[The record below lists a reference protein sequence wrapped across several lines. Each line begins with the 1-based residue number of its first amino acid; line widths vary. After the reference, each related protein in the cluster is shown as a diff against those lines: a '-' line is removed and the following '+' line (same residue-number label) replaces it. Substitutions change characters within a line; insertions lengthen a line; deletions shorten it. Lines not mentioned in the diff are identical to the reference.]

1 MTQKAQPEMKKIH
14 LLPLAALLAITGVG
28 TASAQGTVNM
38 TDQDQL
44 LISQIQTDKRA
55 VVLKTMNL
63 SDAQVA
69 VFTPIYDQYQAE
81 MKKLLQRNSD
91 LVNKYAAT
99 YDTMSDADAK
109 KLLEEAFKLRIERT
123 ETLRKYARKME
134 KVLPATKVLRFVQI
148 ESKLTALLDW
158 QAAQLIPLVK

>member
-1 MTQKAQPEMKKIH
+1 MKKTH
-14 LLPLAALLAITGVG
+14 LLPLAALLAIAGAG
-28 TASAQGTVNM
+28 AASAQGTVNM

-63 SDAQVA
+63 TDAQVK

-99 YDTMSDADAK
+99 YETMTDADAK
-109 KLLEEAFKLRIERT
+109 KLLDEAFKLRIDRT

-148 ESKLTALLDW
+148 ENKLTALLDW

>member
-1 MTQKAQPEMKKIH
+1 MKKTH
-14 LLPLAALLAITGVG
+14 LLPLAALLAIAGVG
-28 TASAQGTVNM
+28 AASAQGTVNM

-63 SDAQVA
+63 TDAQVK

-99 YDTMSDADAK
+99 YETLTDAEAK
-109 KLLEEAFKLRIERT
+109 KLLDEAFKLRIDRT

-148 ESKLTALLDW
+148 ENKLTALLDW

>member
-1 MTQKAQPEMKKIH
+1 MKKIH

-158 QAAQLIPLVK
+158 QAAQLIPLLK

>member
-1 MTQKAQPEMKKIH
+1 MKKTH
-14 LLPLAALLAITGVG
+14 LLPLAALLAIAGVG
-28 TASAQGTVNM
+28 AASAQGTVNM

-63 SDAQVA
+63 TDAQVK

-99 YDTMSDADAK
+99 YETMSDADAK
-109 KLLEEAFKLRIERT
+109 KLLEEAFKLRIDRT

-134 KVLPATKVLRFVQI
+134 KVLPATKGLRFVQI
-148 ESKLTALLDW
+148 ENKLTTLLDW

>member
-1 MTQKAQPEMKKIH
+1 MKKIH
-14 LLPLAALLAITGVG
+14 FLPLAALLAITGVG
-28 TASAQGTVNM
+28 AASAQGTVNM

-69 VFTPIYDQYQAE
+69 VFTPIHDQYQAE

>member
-1 MTQKAQPEMKKIH
+1 MKKIH

>member
-1 MTQKAQPEMKKIH
+1 MNRKTNT
-14 LLPLAALLAITGVG
+14 LLAAVAVLALGAADAAV
-28 TASAQGTVNM
+28 AQDTVNM

-63 SDAQVA
+63 SDDQMKAFVP
-69 VFTPIYDQYQAE
+69 VYDQYQAE
-81 MKKLLQRNSD
+81 MKKLVQRNGD

-99 YDTMSDADAK
+99 YDSMTDADAK
-109 KLLEEAFKLRIERT
+109 KLLDEAFKLRKERT
-123 ETLRKYARKME
+123 DVLAKYARKLE

-148 ESKLTALLDW
+148 ENKLTTLLDW
-158 QAAQLIPLVK
+158 QAVQLIPLAK

>member
-1 MTQKAQPEMKKIH
+1 MKKTH
-14 LLPLAALLAITGVG
+14 LLPLAALLAIAGVG
-28 TASAQGTVNM
+28 AASAQGTVNM

-63 SDAQVA
+63 TDAQVK

-99 YDTMSDADAK
+99 YETMSDADAK
-109 KLLEEAFKLRIERT
+109 KLLDEAFKLRIDRT

-148 ESKLTALLDW
+148 ENKLTALLDW

>member
-1 MTQKAQPEMKKIH
+1 MKKTH
-14 LLPLAALLAITGVG
+14 LLPLAALLAIAGVG
-28 TASAQGTVNM
+28 AASAQGTVNM

-63 SDAQVA
+63 TDAQVK

-99 YDTMSDADAK
+99 YETLTDAEAK
-109 KLLEEAFKLRIERT
+109 KLLDEAFKLRIDRT

-148 ESKLTALLDW
+148 ENKLTTLLDW

>member
-1 MTQKAQPEMKKIH
+1 MKKTH
-14 LLPLAALLAITGVG
+14 LLPLAALLAIAGVG
-28 TASAQGTVNM
+28 AASAQGTVNM

-55 VVLKTMNL
+55 VVLKSMNL

-69 VFTPIYDQYQAE
+69 SFTPIYDQYQAE

-99 YDTMSDADAK
+99 YETMSDADAK
-109 KLLEEAFKLRIERT
+109 KLLDEAFKLRIDRT

-148 ESKLTALLDW
+148 ENKLTTLLDW

>member
-109 KLLEEAFKLRIERT
+109 KLLEETFKLRIDRT
-123 ETLRKYARKME
+123 
-134 KVLPATKVLRFVQI
+134 
-148 ESKLTALLDW
+148 
-158 QAAQLIPLVK
+158 

>member
-1 MTQKAQPEMKKIH
+1 MKKTH
-14 LLPLAALLAITGVG
+14 LLPLAALLAIAGVG
-28 TASAQGTVNM
+28 AASAQGTVNM

-63 SDAQVA
+63 TDAQVK

-99 YDTMSDADAK
+99 YETMSDADAK
-109 KLLEEAFKLRIERT
+109 KLLDEAFKLRIDRT

-134 KVLPATKVLRFVQI
+134 KVLPSTKVLRFVQI
-148 ESKLTALLDW
+148 ENKLTALLDW

>member
-1 MTQKAQPEMKKIH
+1 MKKIH
-14 LLPLAALLAITGVG
+14 FLPLAALLAITGVG

-109 KLLEEAFKLRIERT
+109 KLLEEAFKLRIDRT

>member
-1 MTQKAQPEMKKIH
+1 MKKTH
-14 LLPLAALLAITGVG
+14 LLPLAALLAIAGVG
-28 TASAQGTVNM
+28 AASAQGTVNM

-63 SDAQVA
+63 TDAQVK

-99 YDTMSDADAK
+99 YETMSDADAK
-109 KLLEEAFKLRIERT
+109 KLLEEAFKLRIDRT

-148 ESKLTALLDW
+148 ENKLTTLLDW

>member
-1 MTQKAQPEMKKIH
+1 MKKTH
-14 LLPLAALLAITGVG
+14 LLPLAALLAIAGVG
-28 TASAQGTVNM
+28 AASAQGTVNM

-63 SDAQVA
+63 TDAQVK

-99 YDTMSDADAK
+99 YETMSDADAK
-109 KLLEEAFKLRIERT
+109 KLLEEAFKLRIDRT

-148 ESKLTALLDW
+148 ENKLTALLDW
-158 QAAQLIPLVK
+158 QAAQLIPLIK

>member
-1 MTQKAQPEMKKIH
+1 MKKTH
-14 LLPLAALLAITGVG
+14 LLPLAALLTIAGVG
-28 TASAQGTVNM
+28 AVSAQGTVNM

-55 VVLKTMNL
+55 VVLKSMNL

-69 VFTPIYDQYQAE
+69 AFTPIYDQYQAE

-99 YDTMSDADAK
+99 YETMSDADAK
-109 KLLEEAFKLRIERT
+109 KLLEEAFKLRIDRT

-148 ESKLTALLDW
+148 ENKLTTLLDW

>member
-1 MTQKAQPEMKKIH
+1 MKKTH
-14 LLPLAALLAITGVG
+14 LLPLAALLAIAGAG
-28 TASAQGTVNM
+28 AASAQGTVNM

-63 SDAQVA
+63 TDAQVK

-99 YDTMSDADAK
+99 YETMSDADAK
-109 KLLEEAFKLRIERT
+109 KLLEEAFKLRIDRT

-148 ESKLTALLDW
+148 ENKLTALLDW

>member
-1 MTQKAQPEMKKIH
+1 MKKTH
-14 LLPLAALLAITGVG
+14 LLPLAALLAIAGVG
-28 TASAQGTVNM
+28 AASAQGTVNM

-63 SDAQVA
+63 TDAQVK

-99 YDTMSDADAK
+99 YETMSDADAK
-109 KLLEEAFKLRIERT
+109 KLLDEAFKLRIDRT

-148 ESKLTALLDW
+148 ENKLTTLLDW

>member
-1 MTQKAQPEMKKIH
+1 MKKIH
-14 LLPLAALLAITGVG
+14 FLPLAALLAITGVG

-69 VFTPIYDQYQAE
+69 VFTPIHDQYQAE

>member
-1 MTQKAQPEMKKIH
+1 MKKTH
-14 LLPLAALLAITGVG
+14 LLPLAALLAIAGVG
-28 TASAQGTVNM
+28 AASAQGTVNM

-63 SDAQVA
+63 TDAQVK

-99 YDTMSDADAK
+99 YETMTDADAK
-109 KLLEEAFKLRIERT
+109 KLLEEAFKLRIDRT

-148 ESKLTALLDW
+148 ENKLTALLDW

>member
-1 MTQKAQPEMKKIH
+1 MKKNS
-14 LLPLAALLAITGVG
+14 LLAIAAVLALAAADGAV
-28 TASAQGTVNM
+28 AQDTVNM

-63 SDAQVA
+63 NDAQVKA
-69 VFTPIYDQYQAE
+69 FTPVYDQYQAE
-81 MKKLLQRNSD
+81 MKKLYTRNAD

-99 YDTMSDADAK
+99 YDSMSDADAK
-109 KLLEEAFKLRIERT
+109 KLLDEAFKLRVERT
-123 ETLRKYARKME
+123 DLVRKYARKLD

-148 ESKLTALLDW
+148 ENKLTTLLDW
-158 QAAQLIPLVK
+158 QAAQLIPLAR

>member
-1 MTQKAQPEMKKIH
+1 MKKTH
-14 LLPLAALLAITGVG
+14 LLPLAALLAIAGVG
-28 TASAQGTVNM
+28 AASAQGTVNM

-55 VVLKTMNL
+55 VVLKSMNL

-69 VFTPIYDQYQAE
+69 SFTPIYDQYQAE

-99 YDTMSDADAK
+99 YETMSDADAK
-109 KLLEEAFKLRIERT
+109 KLLDEAFKLRIDRT

-148 ESKLTALLDW
+148 ENKLTALLDW

>member
-1 MTQKAQPEMKKIH
+1 MKKIH
-14 LLPLAALLAITGVG
+14 FLPLAALLAITGVG

>member
-1 MTQKAQPEMKKIH
+1 MKKTH
-14 LLPLAALLAITGVG
+14 LLPLAALLAIAGAG
-28 TASAQGTVNM
+28 AASAQGTVNM

-55 VVLKTMNL
+55 VVLKSMNL

-69 VFTPIYDQYQAE
+69 SFTPIYDQYQAE

-99 YDTMSDADAK
+99 YETMSDADAK
-109 KLLEEAFKLRIERT
+109 KLLEEAFKLRIDRT

-148 ESKLTALLDW
+148 ENKLTTLLDW

>member
-1 MTQKAQPEMKKIH
+1 MKKTH
-14 LLPLAALLAITGVG
+14 LLPLAALLAIAGAG
-28 TASAQGTVNM
+28 AASAQGTVNM

-63 SDAQVA
+63 TDAQVK

-81 MKKLLQRNSD
+81 MKKLFQRSSD

-99 YDTMSDADAK
+99 YESMTDADAK
-109 KLLEEAFKLRIERT
+109 KLLEEAFKIRIERT

-148 ESKLTALLDW
+148 ENKLTALLDW
-158 QAAQLIPLVK
+158 QGAQLIPLVK

>member
-1 MTQKAQPEMKKIH
+1 MKKTH
-14 LLPLAALLAITGVG
+14 LLPLAALLAIAGVG

-63 SDAQVA
+63 TDAQVQ

-81 MKKLLQRNSD
+81 MKKLFQRSSD

-99 YDTMSDADAK
+99 YESMTDADAK
-109 KLLEEAFKLRIERT
+109 KLLEEAFKIRIERT

-134 KVLPATKVLRFVQI
+134 KVLPGKQALRF
-148 ESKLTALLDW
+148 
-158 QAAQLIPLVK
+158 AQLDARIRNLQMSNLYSVLPLAR

>member
-1 MTQKAQPEMKKIH
+1 MKKTH
-14 LLPLAALLAITGVG
+14 LLPLAALLAIAGVG
-28 TASAQGTVNM
+28 AASAQGTVNM

-55 VVLKTMNL
+55 VVLKSMNL

-69 VFTPIYDQYQAE
+69 AFTPIYDQYQAE

-99 YDTMSDADAK
+99 YETMSDADAK
-109 KLLEEAFKLRIERT
+109 KLLDEAFKLRIDRT

-148 ESKLTALLDW
+148 ENKLTTLLDW

>member
-1 MTQKAQPEMKKIH
+1 MKKTH
-14 LLPLAALLAITGVG
+14 LLPLAALLAIASVG
-28 TASAQGTVNM
+28 AASAQGTVNM

-63 SDAQVA
+63 TDAQVK

-99 YDTMSDADAK
+99 YETMSDADAK
-109 KLLEEAFKLRIERT
+109 KLLDEAFKLRIDRT
-123 ETLRKYARKME
+123 ETLRTYARKME

-148 ESKLTALLDW
+148 ENKLTALLDW

>member
-1 MTQKAQPEMKKIH
+1 MKKTH
-14 LLPLAALLAITGVG
+14 LLPLAALLAIAGAG
-28 TASAQGTVNM
+28 AASAQGTVNM

-63 SDAQVA
+63 TDAQVK

-99 YDTMSDADAK
+99 YETLTDAEAK
-109 KLLEEAFKLRIERT
+109 KLLDEAFKLRIDRT

-148 ESKLTALLDW
+148 ENKLTALLDW

>member
-148 ESKLTALLDW
+148 ENKLTALLDW
-158 QAAQLIPLVK
+158 QAAQLIPLLK

>member
-1 MTQKAQPEMKKIH
+1 MKKTH
-14 LLPLAALLAITGVG
+14 LLPLAALLAIAGVG
-28 TASAQGTVNM
+28 AASAQGTVNM

-55 VVLKTMNL
+55 VVLKSMNL

-69 VFTPIYDQYQAE
+69 SFTPIYDQYQAE

-99 YDTMSDADAK
+99 YETMSDADAK
-109 KLLEEAFKLRIERT
+109 KLLEEAFKLRIDRT

-148 ESKLTALLDW
+148 ENKLTTLLDW

>member
-1 MTQKAQPEMKKIH
+1 MKKTH

-28 TASAQGTVNM
+28 AASAQGTVNM

-55 VVLKTMNL
+55 VVLKSMNL

-69 VFTPIYDQYQAE
+69 SFTPIYDQYQAE

-99 YDTMSDADAK
+99 YETMSDADAK
-109 KLLEEAFKLRIERT
+109 KLLEEAFKLRIDRT

-148 ESKLTALLDW
+148 ENKLTTLLDW

>member
-134 KVLPATKVLRFVQI
+134 KVQPATKVLRFVQI
-148 ESKLTALLDW
+148 ENKLTALLDW
-158 QAAQLIPLVK
+158 QAAQLIPLLK

>member
-1 MTQKAQPEMKKIH
+1 MKKTH
-14 LLPLAALLAITGVG
+14 LLPLAALLAIAGIG
-28 TASAQGTVNM
+28 GASAQGTVNM

-63 SDAQVA
+63 TEDQVKA
-69 VFTPIYDQYQAE
+69 FTPIYDQYQAD
-81 MKKLLQRNSD
+81 MKKLLQRSSD

-99 YDTMSDADAK
+99 YETMSDADAK
-109 KLLEEAFKLRIERT
+109 KLLDEAFKLRIDRT
-123 ETLRKYARKME
+123 ETLKKYAHKME

-148 ESKLTALLDW
+148 ENKLTALLDW

>member
-1 MTQKAQPEMKKIH
+1 MKKTH
-14 LLPLAALLAITGVG
+14 LLPLAALLAIAGAG
-28 TASAQGTVNM
+28 AASAQGTVNM

-63 SDAQVA
+63 TDAQVK

-99 YDTMSDADAK
+99 YETMSDADAK
-109 KLLEEAFKLRIERT
+109 KLLDEAFKLRIDRT

-148 ESKLTALLDW
+148 ENKLTTLLDW

>member
-1 MTQKAQPEMKKIH
+1 MKKIH
-14 LLPLAALLAITGVG
+14 FLPLAALLAITGVG
-28 TASAQGTVNM
+28 AASAQGTVNM

-81 MKKLLQRNSD
+81 MKKLFQRNSD

-99 YDTMSDADAK
+99 YETMTDADAK

>member
-1 MTQKAQPEMKKIH
+1 MKKTH
-14 LLPLAALLAITGVG
+14 LLPLAALLAIAGVG

-55 VVLKTMNL
+55 VVLKSMNL

-69 VFTPIYDQYQAE
+69 SFTPIYDQYQAE

-99 YDTMSDADAK
+99 YETMSDADAK
-109 KLLEEAFKLRIERT
+109 KLLEEAFKLRIDRT

-148 ESKLTALLDW
+148 ENKLTTLLDW